1 MRNYD
6 DDFTLDDLLSPAHQ
20 ARLLELLGKLS
31 GAPFLLSE
39 NNDGAS
45 EPIEFSL
52 DTLGWLQA
60 ELPTEQH
67 QAAVRLYELV
77 LFYAGKYR
85 LAANLHHDT
94 TESSYLELQQKHAAV
109 QASEEKYRQLAQRLT
124 QQVEEQV
131 QVIKKAQQEL
141 YESARLRAV
150 GQLAAGIAHEINTPI
165 GFIGSNLRVA
175 NDYLDELEASLP
187 DNHEAAMLFEDF
199 HALLDESS
207 SGTKR
212 IARIV
217 SDLKTFSN
225 IDQAD
230 FAACNINALI
240 TTACRLVQAEHHQVL
255 PISLD
260 LGELPEIPGYPAKLS
275 QSVYN
280 VLDNATKSLD
290 TEGHIRVV
298 SRVKDNILEVLVEDE
313 GCGMSEEILA
323 RVFEPFFTTRD
334 VGAGSGLGL
343 SVARDIVVAHRGEI
357 RIKSRLGEG
366 TCVALRIPMS

>member
-1 MRNYD
+1 MRNYE
-6 DDFTLDDLLSPAHQ
+6 DDFALDDLLSPAHQ

-31 GAPFLLSE
+31 GASFAL
-39 NNDGAS
+39 NAHDDGAS
-45 EPIEFSL
+45 RPLEFNL
-52 DTLGWLQA
+52 DTLGWLKA
-60 ELPTEQH
+60 ELPAEQH

-85 LAANLHHDT
+85 LAANLHHDA
-94 TESSYLELQQKHAAV
+94 TEASYLELQQKHAAV
-109 QASEEKYRQLAQRLT
+109 QASEEKYKQLAQRLT

-131 QVIKKAQQEL
+131 RVIKKAQQEL

-187 DNHEAAMLFEDF
+187 DSHETAMLFEDF

-230 FAACNINALI
+230 FAACDINALI
-240 TTACRLVQAEHHQVL
+240 TTACRLIQAEQNQVL
-255 PISLD
+255 PLSLR
-260 LGELPEIPGYPAKLS
+260 LGELPEVAGYPAKLS
-275 QSVYN
+275 QAFYN
-280 VLDNATKSLD
+280 VLDNATKSL
-290 TEGHIRVV
+290 EAGGQIRVA
-298 SRVKDNILEVLVEDE
+298 SRVQDNALEVLIEDE
-313 GCGMSEEILA
+313 GVVCL
-323 RVFEPFFTTRD
+323 TTFSR
-334 VGAGSGLGL
+334 APSSHFLPRET
-343 SVARDIVVAHRGEI
+343 SVPAAAWG
-357 RIKSRLGEG
+357 
-366 TCVALRIPMS
+366 

>member
-1 MRNYD
+1 MRNYE
-6 DDFTLDDLLSPAHQ
+6 DDFTLDDLLSPTHQ
-20 ARLLELLGKLS
+20 ARLLELLGELS
-31 GAPFLLSE
+31 GASFAL
-39 NNDGAS
+39 NAHDDGAS
-45 EPIEFSL
+45 QPLEFNL
-52 DTLGWLQA
+52 DTLGWLKA
-60 ELPTEQH
+60 ELPAEQH

-85 LAANLHHDT
+85 LAANLHHDA
-94 TESSYLELQQKHAAV
+94 TEASYLELQQKHAAV
-109 QASEEKYRQLAQRLT
+109 QASEEKYKQLAQRLT

-131 QVIKKAQQEL
+131 RVIKKTQQEL

-187 DNHEAAMLFEDF
+187 DSHETAMLFEDF

-230 FAACNINALI
+230 FAACDLNALI
-240 TTACRLVQAEHHQVL
+240 TTACRLIQAEQNQVL
-255 PISLD
+255 PLNLH
-260 LGELPEIPGYPAKLS
+260 LGELPEVAGYPAKLS
-275 QSVYN
+275 QAFYN
-280 VLDNATKSLD
+280 VLDNATKSL
-290 TEGHIRVV
+290 EAGGQIRVA
-298 SRVKDNILEVLVEDE
+298 SRVQDNALEVLIEDE
-313 GCGMSEEILA
+313 GCGMPDDILA
-323 RVFEPFFTTRD
+323 RAFEPFFTTRD

-343 SVARDIVVAHRGEI
+343 SVTRDILVAHRGEV
-357 RIKSRLGEG
+357 RIESRLGEG
-366 TCVALRIPMS
+366 TCVTLRIPVN